1 MPGEVKA
8 DNRRQERVIYWL
20 GENRKNLS
28 LTACYLKA
36 TEDSTSLNK
45 PTGDPRCNSIVPPE
59 QRVTALC

>member
-8 DNRRQERVIYWL
+8 VNRRQERVIYWL

-28 LTACYLKA
+28 LTVCYLQA
-36 TEDSTSLNK
+36 IEVTLLLTSQQE
-45 PTGDPRCNSIVPPE
+45 TAVSNSIVPE